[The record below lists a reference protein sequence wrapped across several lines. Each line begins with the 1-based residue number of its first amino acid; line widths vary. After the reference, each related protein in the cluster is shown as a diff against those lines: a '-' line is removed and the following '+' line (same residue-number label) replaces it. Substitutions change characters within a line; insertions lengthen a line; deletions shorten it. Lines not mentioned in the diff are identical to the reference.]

1 MSIFVKPLNGKTIP
15 LEVEPSDSIENV
27 KAQITDKEDIPP
39 VQQSLIF
46 GDKQLDGERILSDFN
61 IEKESTLHLVI
72 REGTFMTCFIM
83 CY

>member
-1 MSIFVKPLNGKTIP
+1 
-15 LEVEPSDSIENV
+15 V